1 MLVATDPERYV
12 EWINVLVRTGA
23 IKQPAITTDR
33 NVVLA
38 VWPQSA
44 GIQID
49 NQKSLDH

>member
-1 MLVATDPERYV
+1 MLVATFPEQRV
-12 EWINVLVRTGA
+12 KWINKLVQSGA

-44 GIQID
+44 GSRID
-49 NQKSLDH
+49 NPESIDH